1 MKKCLCIF
9 LAAIMIFSIVLP
21 PEGKAAAYTGQDI
34 VTISK
39 KYLGVP
45 YLYGGTTTRGFDCSG
60 YTKYVYNE
68 AGITI
73 KRTAAEQYTQGKAV
87 QRANLQ
93 PGDLVFFSSNG
104 KSISHVGIYTGE
116 NSFISSTT
124 SKGVSIASMNNTYWK
139 PIYVGAKRIINNDSG
154 SASGKYTDVPSNHF
168 AFAAIESLSSQGVI
182 KGYTDGTFRPN
193 EKVTRGQ
200 AAAMINR
207 VLKYKPKNISSF
219 KDVPATYSFAT
230 DIAAMKELGIING
243 FEDGTYRPNESLT
256 RTQMAVIVSRAFNL
270 KMPSNTSA
278 SYSDVSKSYWAYNY
292 IISMKAY
299 DRTTGFQTSTYN
311 GNNIATRCYFAAAVY
326 NAVNAK

>member
-1 MKKCLCIF
+1 MKKCLCIL
-9 LAAIMIFSIVLP
+9 LAAVMITGIVLP
-21 PEGKAAAYTGQDI
+21 SEGKAAAYTGQGI
-34 VTISK
+34 VTIAK

-45 YLYGGTTTRGFDCSG
+45 YLYGGTTTKGFDCSG
-60 YTKYVYNE
+60 FTQYVYKE

-73 KRTAAEQYTQGKAV
+73 KRTAAEQYTQGTVV
-87 QRANLQ
+87 QQGKLQ

-104 KSISHVGIYTGE
+104 SSISHVGIYTGE

-124 SKGVSIASMNNTYWK
+124 SKGVSIASMDNTYWK
-139 PIYVGAKRIINNDSG
+139 PIYVGAKRIITNNNS
-154 SASGKYTDVPSNHF
+154 SASGKFTDVLSSHF
-168 AFAAIESLSSQGVI
+168 AFTAIESLSSQGVI

-207 VLKYKPKNISSF
+207 VLKYKPKNTASF

-243 FEDGTYRPNESLT
+243 FEDGTYRPNDSLT
-256 RTQMAVIVSRAFNL
+256 RTQMAVIVARAFNL
-270 KMPSNTSA
+270 KAPATTSA
-278 SYSDVSKSYWAYNY
+278 SYSDVSKSYWAYDY

-311 GNNIATRCYFAAAVY
+311 GNGIATRCYFAAAVY

>member
-1 MKKCLCIF
+1 MKKCLYIL
-9 LAAIMIFSIVLP
+9 LATFMLFTIVLP
-21 PEGKAAAYTGQDI
+21 SESKANTYTGQNL
-34 VTISK
+34 VTIAK

-60 YTKYVYNE
+60 YTRYVYKE

-73 KRTAAEQYTQGKAV
+73 KRTAAEQYTQGTAV
-87 QRANLQ
+87 QLANLQ

-104 KSISHVGIYTGE
+104 RSISHVGIYIGA

-124 SKGVSIASMNNTYWK
+124 SRGVSIASMNNTYWK
-139 PIYVGAKRIINNDSG
+139 PIYVGAKRIINNSNG
-154 SASGKYTDVPSNHF
+154 STSGKYTDVLSSHF
-168 AFAAIESLSSQGVI
+168 AFTAIEALSSQGVI
-182 KGYTDGTFRPN
+182 KGFTDGTFRPN

-207 VLKYKPKNISSF
+207 VLKYTPKNMASF
-219 KDVPATYSFAT
+219 KDVPATNSFAT

-243 FEDGTYRPNESLT
+243 FEDGTYRPYESLT
-256 RTQMAVIVSRAFNL
+256 RTQMAVIVARAFDL
-270 KMPSNTSA
+270 KVPAGTSA
-278 SYSDVSKSYWAYNY
+278 SYSDVSKSYWAYDY

-299 DRTTGFQTSTYN
+299 DRTTGYHTSAYN
-311 GNNIATRCYFAAAVY
+311 GNSIATRCYFAAAVY